1 MTYVAVVGVLLIFVL
16 AVVVGIVEARTSAY
30 WRRVAA
36 EGLPPGRRN
45 TCPSRSAASRHAGAQ
60 PRTA

>member
-36 EGLPPGRRN
+36 ERRRRWESVHLRDDCPTGPHPLVGRR
-45 TCPSRSAASRHAGAQ
+45 
-60 PRTA
+60 